1 MAITKILNINAEDG
15 RNPAS
20 HLQAALDYIQN
31 PDKTEA
37 CHLVGS
43 INCSPDTA
51 FEQMMETKQTYEKT
65 DKRQGY
71 HIIISFNP
79 DESVTTEQAKYVAEN
94 FIRDVLKGEY
104 EVVYAIHTDKEHMHI
119 HIIWNSVSFQTGMKY
134 ESPKGNWKYHL
145 QPTTN
150 KYCAELGLQIM
161 PAEYAKDPV
170 NMSKEKWE
178 YEQSFK
184 EYILYDAKMCM
195 AYAGSTEHFI
205 FLMKRLGYEMEDD
218 QHLSVRVP
226 GQKLFHRLDKMDEL
240 FQKDTMKYAFGNGA
254 YSYHRHYYTGSVR
267 YIKCAKLTPLQRK
280 HYAKMYR
287 LSVIEKRGFC
297 YRSAELAAEI
307 KKMQQ
312 LQEQYLFLCKKD
324 IASVVDL
331 IDINMQNKMRMD
343 EIDDRQHEIY
353 AERASRKRKCKST
366 ENLREYQLWHME
378 SQQELDRLK
387 VEKKELKQQIRMGE
401 SCLKE
406 NIRTAEYLIDES
418 EELDYGAK
426 DEIPNFGV
434 HLEPDVEQA
443 AIEEADLDIEEQNSI
458 AVGIAEDVTAMPKV
472 EEKRKLTIHERVEQ
486 ICETIVESGKG
497 YEELSFRD
505 KLELFH
511 FDLEDITENL
521 ALHSEVLA
529 ELGIKYSGAD
539 MFEDYQGIYDE
550 TVKNAE
556 LEDRMEDTVSAKS
569 KQMGRNR

>member
-1 MAITKILNINAEDG
+1 MAITKILNINAQDG

-31 PDKTEA
+31 PDKTES
-37 CHLVGS
+37 CNLVGS

-51 FEQMMETKQTYEKT
+51 FEQMMETKKTYEKT

-71 HIIISFNP
+71 HLIISFPP
-79 DESVTTEQAKYVAEN
+79 DEPITTEQARYVAEN
-94 FIRDVLKGEY
+94 FIHDVLKGGY

-119 HIIWNSVSFQTGMKY
+119 HIIWNSVSFLTGMKY

-161 PAEYAKDPV
+161 PAEYAKEPV

-184 EYILYDAKMCM
+184 DYILYDAKMCM

-205 FLMKRLGYEMEDD
+205 FLMKRLGYEVKDD

-226 GQKLFHRLDKMDEL
+226 GQKLYHRLDKMDEQ
-240 FQKDTMKYAFGNGA
+240 FQKDSMKYAFGNGL

-267 YIKCAKLTPLQRK
+267 YIKHAKLTPLQK
-280 HYAKMYR
+280 KYYAKMYR
-287 LSVIEKRGFC
+287 LGVIEKRGFC

-312 LQEQYLFLCKKD
+312 LQEQYLFLCKND
-324 IASVVDL
+324 IASVVNL
-331 IDINMQNKMRMD
+331 IDINTQNKMRMD
-343 EIDDRQHEIY
+343 EIADRQHEIY
-353 AERASRKRKCKST
+353 AERAGRKRKCKST
-366 ENLREYQLWHME
+366 GNLREYQLWHME

-406 NIRTAEYLIDES
+406 NLRTAEYLVDES
-418 EELDYGAK
+418 EELDYGVK
-426 DEIPNFGV
+426 DEIPEFGDPV
-434 HLEPDVEQA
+434 ESDVEQA
-443 AIEEADLDIEEQNSI
+443 VIVEADLAIEGQFRIDE
-458 AVGIAEDVTAMPKV
+458 VIAEDVTAASEV
-472 EEKRKLTIHERVEQ
+472 EEKRNLTIHERVEQ
-486 ICETIVESGKG
+486 ICETIIEAGKG
-497 YEELSFRD
+497 YEKLSFRD
-505 KLELFH
+505 KAELFH
-511 FDLEDITENL
+511 FDLEDITDNL
-521 ALHSEVLA
+521 EVHREVLA
-529 ELGIKYSGAD
+529 GLGIKYGGAD

-550 TVKNAE
+550 TVKHEKRKSDSIKTMDNG
-556 LEDRMEDTVSAKS
+556 DRKS
-569 KQMGRNR
+569 SRNR